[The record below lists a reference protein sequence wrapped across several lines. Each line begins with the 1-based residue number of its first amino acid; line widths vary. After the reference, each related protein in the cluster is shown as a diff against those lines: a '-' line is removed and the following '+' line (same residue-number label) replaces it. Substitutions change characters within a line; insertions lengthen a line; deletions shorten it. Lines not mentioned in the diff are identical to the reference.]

1 MFLQFFFTAG
11 VLYKHTNSS
20 IFKALVQTVFWN
32 HVYSLCEECFG
43 AVKLNEKIKTTTGPV
58 MHIHC
63 RSQGK
68 RAMIS
73 FKGKLKAIN
82 EVEISPVIPKISN
95 IM

>member
-1 MFLQFFFTAG
+1 M
-11 VLYKHTNSS
+11 
-20 IFKALVQTVFWN
+20 
-32 HVYSLCEECFG
+32 YSLCEECFG
-43 AVKLNEKIKTTTGPV
+43 AVKLNEKNKNDNWAIYAFMV

-82 EVEISPVIPKISN
+82 EVEMSPVIPKISN